1 MSKKKAVANTKFEKV
16 ETSPVLL
23 ALFSVR
29 DLKAGTYGQPFALA
43 NRQVAMRTF
52 STWVLNPESFFSKF
66 PHDFEL
72 FEVGSFDQLTG
83 EFYSLDTPDYV
94 CRASDLVGSAT

>member
-1 MSKKKAVANTKFEKV
+1 MSKFEDTPVSAVTISMFA
-16 ETSPVLL
+16 
-23 ALFSVR
+23 VR
-29 DLKAGTYGQPFALA
+29 DLKAGTYGQPFALS

-52 STWVLNPESFFSKF
+52 TTWVSNPESFFSKF

-72 FEVGSFDQLTG
+72 YQVGNFDQVSGRLIT
-83 EFYSLDTPDYV
+83 FDLPDYV